1 MRVLNEYYNHPYHQV
16 NINLTNK
23 MKYENDDGV
32 IYMINEVT
40 LKTVTLNQVNLSKNQ
55 PLNQERNI
63 EFYNETFL

>member
-1 MRVLNEYYNHPYHQV
+1 
-16 NINLTNK
+16 